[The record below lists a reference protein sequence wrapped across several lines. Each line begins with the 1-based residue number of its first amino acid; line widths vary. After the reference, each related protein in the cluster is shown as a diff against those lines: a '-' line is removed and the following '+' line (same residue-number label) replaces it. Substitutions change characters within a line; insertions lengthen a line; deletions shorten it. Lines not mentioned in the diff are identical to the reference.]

1 MWDDALSANKQWWE
15 RFCAPFRNGL
25 QGSMMLVTTRSSQVA
40 HGVGTVEHFTLD
52 GLKDDVFWDFFKL
65 CAFGSLSS
73 NNDPELEQ
81 IGRSI
86 LPKLKGSPLAAQT
99 LGRLLSTSFQTSYW
113 NSILNSELWGL
124 PQEISDILPALQL
137 SYIYLPFHLKRCFS
151 FCAVYPKDYKFEKSI
166 LSEIWVAEGFV
177 KREGDIPIVD
187 TGCQYFEDLVS
198 RSFFQK
204 VRGTYVI
211 HDLMHDMA
219 QLVSKHECFTIEDL
233 SDFQKVPRNV
243 RHLMI
248 LDSRNFD
255 CSNLLSLCEHTKLRT
270 LLCEKS
276 LISNITLASVMNRWC
291 SELRHIRVFSCA
303 SLKEIP
309 ISIGNLKHLRYLR
322 ISKRCPFNCLPPEIC
337 WLCNL
342 QFLYATKCEIESL
355 PTDFSKLINLQIYE
369 SMGFVYNRMKKL
381 ELVGDI
387 NLYPSTAGCNTN
399 VRLMKNMNQFFGDFE
414 IDYLQGLSED
424 LAAEIDLKNKK
435 DLGRLTLKWYDS
447 QEHSKIVFQLLQ
459 PPTNLKYLKVFGY
472 GGEYFPCWYNNST
485 ISVFPSLTDLEISYC
500 KNLSSLD
507 HFLQVDYMPALQRIS
522 ITDCEKV
529 APLPAERKPVSANLK
544 KLELHNSGII
554 VSNIECCS
562 LTSLSFKCVHVTA
575 IPIQLLSGNLPS
587 LQKLNI
593 IECESLTFIGE
604 SYPLNGAFSFL
615 TVLII
620 EHCHRLPT
628 LDGLLKKEHLPAIE
642 IINIYSCTGLLSL
655 PGERFG
661 SFTCLSDLRISH
673 CPNINWQ
680 SGLVLPSYLKR
691 LSLNNC
697 GNFSAWFPNCLG
709 SLTCLVELT
718 MIKCHVSIGAVKP
731 ISKIKTVYIY
741 GCQKLTAVKQ
751 PFTRRGRYLGT
762 CNPNHQFPSIQRV
775 RRNRTGGTAHVIV

>member
-255 CSNLLSLCEHTKLRT
+255 CSNLLSLCEHTKLR
-270 LLCEKS
+270 
-276 LISNITLASVMNRWC
+276 
-291 SELRHIRVFSCA
+291 
-303 SLKEIP
+303 
-309 ISIGNLKHLRYLR
+309 
-322 ISKRCPFNCLPPEIC
+322 
-337 WLCNL
+337 
-342 QFLYATKCEIESL
+342 
-355 PTDFSKLINLQIYE
+355 
-369 SMGFVYNRMKKL
+369 
-381 ELVGDI
+381 
-387 NLYPSTAGCNTN
+387 CNTN

-472 GGEYFPCWYNNST
+472 G
-485 ISVFPSLTDLEISYC
+485 
-500 KNLSSLD
+500 
-507 HFLQVDYMPALQRIS
+507 DYMPALQRIS

-562 LTSLSFKCVHVTA
+562 LTSL
-575 IPIQLLSGNLPS
+575 
-587 LQKLNI
+587 
-593 IECESLTFIGE
+593 
-604 SYPLNGAFSFL
+604 
-615 TVLII
+615 
-620 EHCHRLPT
+620 LPT

-718 MIKCHVSIGAVKP
+718 MIKCHGIESFPNQMWRSNLASLKELHIADCPDLVSIGAVKP